1 MFVINMHSFIH
12 CLPDMKSISWL
23 NSKLKQRIVNVFEKK
38 YARQLSEAE
47 INLIAKSLC
56 DLTEIAL
63 KVHASKYN
71 EK

>member
-1 MFVINMHSFIH
+1 
-12 CLPDMKSISWL
+12 MKSISWL
-23 NSKLKQRIVNVFEKK
+23 NSKLKQRLIKVFEKK
-38 YARQLSEAE
+38 YARKISEAE